1 MKHFGIITVVL
12 VLFMVTSVF
21 AGEVNTLV
29 AKQAQVTDGKFILPL
44 ELKNIEPMAALD
56 LPLQYSAGVTLESVS
71 FDGTRSAD
79 FDFKYASI
87 DNDNR
92 LVILGLIPMVYGQN
106 KDLEPGNGVIAN
118 LIFTVNNP
126 EIKTIELTPTTIAE
140 PNHSPMFI
148 YTDANNEIQSMKP
161 DMVGFTMALGNPGE
175 NTQTAGESVLPK
187 EFALRQN
194 APNPFNPSTSISYD
208 LPKACNVELDIYN
221 VLGQNVKTLVSGY
234 QEAGSQSIIWD
245 GTDNTGSSV
254 ASGIYFYRI
263 TAGDFSATKKM
274 MMLK

>member
-12 VLFMVTSVF
+12 VIFMVSSIF
-21 AGEVNTLV
+21 AAELNTLV
-29 AKQAQVTDGKFILPL
+29 AKKSQVVDGKVTIPL
-44 ELKNIEPMAALD
+44 ELKNIQPMTALD
-56 LPLQYSAGVTLESVS
+56 LPLQFSAGVTLESVT
-71 FDGTRSAD
+71 FEGTRSAD
-79 FDFKYASI
+79 FDFKFASI

-92 LVILGLIPMVYGQN
+92 IVILGLIPMVYGQN
-106 KDLEPGNGVIAN
+106 SDLEPGDGVVAN
-118 LIFTVNNP
+118 LNFTVNNP
-126 EIKTIELTPTTIAE
+126 ETKAIDLTPITIPE

-148 YTDANNEIQSMKP
+148 YTEDNEIKSMKP
-161 DMVGFTMALGNPGE
+161 DMVNFSTPLDNANGSEGE
-175 NTQTAGESVLPK
+175 ASATVLPK

-208 LPKACNVELDIYN
+208 LPKACNVQLDIYN
-221 VLGQNVKTLVSGY
+221 VLGQQVKTLVSGY

-245 GTDNTGSSV
+245 GTNHVGSSV